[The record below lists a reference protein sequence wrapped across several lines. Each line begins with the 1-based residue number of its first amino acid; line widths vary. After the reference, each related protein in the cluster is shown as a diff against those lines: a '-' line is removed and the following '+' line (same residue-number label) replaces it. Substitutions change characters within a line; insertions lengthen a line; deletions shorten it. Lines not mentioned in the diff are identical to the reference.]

1 MRLNALL
8 IAAGAVAL
16 LSAAAPAFAEDA
28 APQPA
33 PAAAAAPPAATAPA
47 APSAAPAAPA
57 VVPDAIKAWAKFCD
71 AQDDGHQVCIVRKLT
86 FNGTN
91 IEASIVLRLDSK
103 KGTPALAIAAVPVG
117 VALKPGLSWR
127 VDNNKAQVLPYW
139 RCTPQ
144 ACESEQLA
152 SADFLNRLRKGKTLT
167 LTAKNVDGKDV
178 SVDIP
183 LAGFSAAFDLKDAPT
198 YVEYSK
204 QMAAAQAAA
213 QAAAK

>member
-16 LSAAAPAFAEDA
+16 LSAAAPALAEDA

-33 PAAAAAPPAATAPA
+33 PAAAAPQPAATAPA
-47 APSAAPAAPA
+47 APSGAPAAPA

-71 AQDDGHQVCIVRKLT
+71 AQDDGRQVCIVRKLT

-117 VALKPGLSWR
+117 VALKPGLTWQ
-127 VDNNKAQVLPYW
+127 VDNNKPQVLPYW

-144 ACESEQLA
+144 TCESEQLA
-152 SADFLNRLRKGKTLT
+152 SPDFLNRLRKGKTLT

-178 SVDIP
+178 SVDVP
-183 LAGFSAAFDLKDAPT
+183 LAGFSAAFDQKDAPT